1 MKAIKKVYAI
11 LQEPASYT
19 IDRNRAVY
27 DKLGIEYCYINAVSH
42 ARNSDDIK
50 EKSLMELSFKKRFAK
65 LQNVLRHNDIV
76 IINGYSDKIFIILFL
91 INFFYRKSIGIDS
104 DTQLRI
110 PDNFFKR
117 IVKRIYLKWVFTNPR
132 IFGLPGG
139 SGTHKDLF
147 RYYGMKDN
155 HIFLMPMMVDNER
168 FCSRPRKYFKPFVF
182 LFVGRIIK
190 LKNIDLMIDAFIKAF
205 GNDKNIKLRIV
216 GEGEEL
222 NYLQTKFKNQT
233 NIDFAGARFGADL
246 RMEYDNAHVFVL
258 PSTSEQWGLVVNE
271 AMAAGL
277 PVIVSDKVG
286 AAFDLVEGYNTGFIF
301 NSADVDALSK
311 SMKQLVNDR
320 QTYFRYAEN
329 AYHRLNDEWNYDF
342 YRECLEKFIKS
353 V

>member
-1 MKAIKKVYAI
+1 MK
-11 LQEPASYT
+11 
-19 IDRNRAVY
+19 
-27 DKLGIEYCYINAVSH
+27 G
-42 ARNSDDIK
+42 
-50 EKSLMELSFKKRFAK
+50 KR
-65 LQNVLRHNDIV
+65 
-76 IINGYSDKIFIILFL
+76 
-91 INFFYRKSIGIDS
+91 
-104 DTQLRI
+104 
-110 PDNFFKR
+110 
-117 IVKRIYLKWVFTNPR
+117 
-132 IFGLPGG
+132 
-139 SGTHKDLF
+139 
-147 RYYGMKDN
+147 
-155 HIFLMPMMVDNER
+155 
-168 FCSRPRKYFKPFVF
+168 
-182 LFVGRIIK
+182 
-190 LKNIDLMIDAFIKAF
+190 
-205 GNDKNIKLRIV
+205 
-216 GEGEEL
+216 L